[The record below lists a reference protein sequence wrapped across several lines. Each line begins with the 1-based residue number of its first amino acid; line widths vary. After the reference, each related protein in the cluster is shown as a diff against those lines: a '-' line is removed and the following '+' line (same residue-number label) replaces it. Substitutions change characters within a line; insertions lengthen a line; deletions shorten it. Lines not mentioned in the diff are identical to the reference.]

1 MPAIYNLVVPQA
13 TTWQFQFQPQNNGT
27 PWDLD
32 GYTATM
38 TVRPFLGA
46 TTTTLV
52 ATTENGKIT
61 IDPVAANVTVN
72 LSAVDTAI
80 KAESYVYDL
89 MLYSGDVIRLLEGKF
104 LVTAGVT
111 V

>member
-13 TTWQFQFQPQNNGT
+13 TTFVFQFQPQTDGT
-27 PWDLD
+27 PWDLE

-38 TVRPFLGA
+38 TVRPFAGA
-46 TTTTLV
+46 LTTTLV
-52 ATTENGKIT
+52 ATTENGKIV
-61 IDPVAANVTVN
+61 IDPVAENVTVT
-72 LSAVDTAI
+72 LSALDTAL
-80 KAESYVYDL
+80 KPESYVYDF
-89 MLYSGDVIRLLEGKF
+89 MLYSGEVTRLLEGKF

>member
-1 MPAIYNLVVPQA
+1 
-13 TTWQFQFQPQNNGT
+13 
-27 PWDLD
+27 
-32 GYTATM
+32 M

-46 TTTTLV
+46 LTTTLV
-52 ATTENGKIT
+52 ATTEDGRIV

-72 LSAVDTAI
+72 LSAIDTAI